1 MLDLVKIEDVHP
13 LSRGKS
19 GKQKGKKFS
28 KVEDVMEPYIKWLKE
43 ELEFEEKQCNGSYD
57 DGYIYMDI
65 DKTRERLGLTYKY
78 HNDEALRKAL
88 KYVLLKQDIFL
99 KIDTQHDGK
108 KVFKMK
114 FIKKDVGCVPI
125 ILPL

>member
-1 MLDLVKIEDVHP
+1 MLELVKIEDVHP

-28 KVEDVMEPYIKWLKE
+28 KVGDAIEPYIKWLKG
-43 ELEFEEKQCNGSYD
+43 ELEFEEKQCHGSDD

-65 DKTRERLGLTYKY
+65 DKTRERLGPNYKY
-78 HNDEALRKAL
+78 HTEYALRKAL
-88 KYVLLKQDIFL
+88 KNVLLKHNILL
-99 KIDTQHDGK
+99 KIDTKANGE

-114 FIKKDVGCVPI
+114 MIKEDDIK
-125 ILPL
+125 